1 MKTKSSMNEKIE
13 IAKEYMRNK
22 SWVSP
27 TRIGALIKF
36 GGHSSIGSP
45 VCKKM
50 VELGIAERNES
61 GHYRLIEPSND

>member
-1 MKTKSSMNEKIE
+1 MKTRISMNEKIE
-13 IAKEYMRNK
+13 IAKKYMPNK
-22 SWVSP
+22 GWVSP
-27 TRIGALIKF
+27 TIIGALIKI

-50 VELGIAERNES
+50 VELGIAERNEN